1 MAENIPK
8 KQLIIHLWACPR
20 TLSTASM
27 YSFAQRPDTVVID
40 EPLYAS
46 HISKCPQLSRPYR
59 DQLLAS
65 YETDG
70 NKVLESLPQ
79 KFQPGKNII
88 FCKQIT
94 KQLVGVN
101 KELLYGENIHH
112 LFLVRDPLDII
123 ASWSD
128 RQEIHNEGCNLENL
142 CFPQMVQLYSEIR
155 QRTGTSPIV
164 IDSNML
170 KTHAREVWT
179 EVCARLGIPFFE
191 EQLSWPAGPKPDI
204 DGYVPKYRS
213 A

>member
-1 MAENIPK
+1 MAENK
-8 KQLIIHLWACPR
+8 SSQEKQMIIHLWACPR
-20 TLSTASM
+20 TLSTATM
-27 YSFAQRPDTVVID
+27 YSFSQRPDTIVLD

-46 HISKCPQLSRPYR
+46 HISKCPHLNRPYR
-59 DQLLAS
+59 EQLLTT

-70 NKVLESLPQ
+70 NKVLKDLQS

-94 KQLVGVN
+94 KQLLGID
-101 KELLYGENIHH
+101 KELLYGDNIRHI
-112 LFLVRDPLDII
+112 FLVRDPLDII
-123 ASWSD
+123 GSWSD

-155 QRTGTSPIV
+155 QRTGTSPII

-179 EVCARLGIPFFE
+179 EVCSRLCIPFFE

-204 DGYVPKYRS
+204 DG
-213 A
+213 